1 MNDDE
6 LFDEFYDKLKDI
18 VNSTFNLG
26 EKILEPKIVRKIL
39 KSLPERF
46 HAKIIA
52 IEESKDLDSIPLTQL
67 IGNLRTYELG
77 LVKVGKG
84 SKNKTWL

>member
-6 LFDEFYDKLKDI
+6 LFDEFYDKFKDI